1 MSDGVQWILLGEDK
15 QAVTFLRRLVVA
27 MGANARRVIELP
39 LAATTTGAC
48 GSQYV
53 VARYAKELP
62 AFRAS
67 VARMNTK
74 FLVHLDADDR
84 NIAQRQR
91 ELAQACEDLGV
102 PPRGPKEA
110 IALLIPK
117 RNLETWIAALDPT
130 QLEARRGADPNLP
143 LEERVFRHLSAESGC
158 SGAVEALIH
167 LLKFK
172 ARTPAPLI
180 PDLPSLDEAV
190 VELRR
195 VWP

>member
-1 MSDGVQWILLGEDK
+1 MSDGVQWLLLGEDE
-15 QAVTFLRRLVVA
+15 QALTFLYRLVVGL
-27 MGANARRVIELP
+27 GANRRRVTKLP
-39 LAATTTGAC
+39 PASDVTGAC

-53 VARYAKELP
+53 VDRYARELP
-62 AFRAS
+62 GFRAQ
-67 VARMNTK
+67 AAKAKTAL
-74 FLVHLDADDR
+74 LVHLDADDR
-84 NIAQRQR
+84 SVKARR
-91 ELAQACEDLGV
+91 EELDRAVNSVRLK
-102 PPRGPKEA
+102 PRWDNEA

-167 LLKFK
+167 LLKSR
-172 ARTPAPLI
+172 APAPLI

-190 VELRR
+190 FELRR

>member
-15 QAVTFLRRLVVA
+15 QAVTFLRRLVVS
-27 MGANARRVIELP
+27 MGTNARRVIELP
-39 LAATTTGAC
+39 VAATTTGAC

-53 VARYAKELP
+53 VARYAQELP
-62 AFRAS
+62 AFRSKA
-67 VARMNTK
+67 ARTNTK
-74 FLVHLDADDR
+74 LLVHIDADDR
-84 NIAQRQR
+84 TVLQRHR
-91 ELAQACEDLGV
+91 ELAQACADAGL
-102 PPRGPKEA
+102 PPRGPNEA

-130 QLEARRGADPNLP
+130 QLEAQRGADATQP
-143 LEERVFRHLSAESGC
+143 LEERVFRHLSEESGC
-158 SGAVEALIH
+158 SGAVEALARH
-167 LLKFK
+167 LKSR
-172 ARTPAPLI
+172 APAPLI

>member
-39 LAATTTGAC
+39 VAATTTGAC

-53 VARYAKELP
+53 VARYARELP
-62 AFRAS
+62 AFRANA
-67 VARMNTK
+67 ARMSTK
-74 FLVHLDADDR
+74 LLVHIDADDR
-84 NIAQRQR
+84 TVLQRQR
-91 ELAQACEDLGV
+91 ELAQACADAGL
-102 PPRGPKEA
+102 PPRGPNEA

-117 RNLETWIAALDPT
+117 RNLETWIASLDPS
-130 QLEARRGADPNLP
+130 QHDAQRGADPTQP
-143 LEERVFRHLSAESGC
+143 LEERVFRHLTEESGC
-158 SGAVEALIH
+158 SGAVEALARH
-167 LLKFK
+167 LRSR
-172 ARTPAPLI
+172 APAPLI